1 MTFIVDHDFFRLG
14 LGGCIEKFKEQG
26 VLEPEFF
33 YKLNQVLV
41 KGLGIESFGL
51 TKILMKEIENFNK
64 KEQEFE
70 EEREEICVDK
80 IRRTLQKTKSIQ
92 Y

>member
-1 MTFIVDHDFFRLG
+1 M
-14 LGGCIEKFKEQG
+14 
-26 VLEPEFF
+26 EPEFF
-33 YKLNQVLV
+33 YKLNEGLV
-41 KGLGIESFGL
+41 KGLGVESFGL
-51 TKILMKEIENFNK
+51 AKILAKEIDNFNK

-70 EEREEICVDK
+70 EEEISVDK